1 MDRTQLLQE
10 TRDILSQAGFYV
22 SEIYTRRLSGFDLV
36 ARRDDNLIIIKILT
50 NVDALSEEYAE
61 ELKTLSSVLK
71 ASVLLI
77 GFKDSEGLLENG
89 VIYYRLGIP
98 AITVNTLHDHLLE
111 GVPLTV
117 YAGPGGLYVNI
128 DEFKIRQLRKE
139 KNISLGSFARHVKVT
154 RRTVQ
159 MYEEGMNTRIDVAYR
174 IEELLQNSITQPFD
188 ILRRHYA
195 RKQNQSIPPKLDP
208 EKFKDF
214 ELEILRQ
221 LQHVGYKIIPVEKCP
236 FNAFSKDKE
245 HILLTSIQQYNEKLL
260 NRAHTLSRLSRII
273 ERNAVLITD
282 KETTKYNLKGTPII
296 FQRELKKIHDPE
308 DVIDLVLERQ
318 SKTSKKSLTKRL

>member
-1 MDRTQLLQE
+1 MDRKQLLEE
-10 TRDILSQAGFYV
+10 TRDILSQSGFYV
-22 SEIYTRRLSGFDLV
+22 SELYTRRLSGFDLV
-36 ARRDDNLIIIKILT
+36 ARRDDTLVIIKILS

-71 ASVLLI
+71 ASVILI
-77 GFKDSEGLLENG
+77 GDRDGEGVLEND
-89 VIYYRLGIP
+89 VIYYRFGIP
-98 AITVNTLHDHLLE
+98 ALTSKTLHNHLLE

-128 DEFKIRQLRKE
+128 DSYKIQHLRKE
-139 KNISLGSFARHVKVT
+139 KNISLGSFARHVKVS

-195 RKQNQSIPPKLDP
+195 HKKNINQPPHLDP

-214 ELEILRQ
+214 ELEILKT
-221 LQHVGYKIIPVEKCP
+221 LQHVGYKIIPVGKCP
-236 FNAFSKDKE
+236 FEAFSKDKE
-245 HILLTSIQQYNEKLL
+245 HILLTSIQKYNDKLL
-260 NRAHTLSRLSRII
+260 DRAIILNSLSKII

-282 KETTKYNLKGTPII
+282 KDTHKHNLKGTPMISH
-296 FQRELKKIHDPE
+296 RELKKILDPE

-318 SKTSKKSLTKRL
+318 G

>member
-1 MDRTQLLQE
+1 MDRKQLLEE
-10 TRDILSQAGFYV
+10 TRDVLSQAGFYV
-22 SEIYTRRLSGFDLV
+22 SELYTRRLSGFDLV
-36 ARRDDNLIIIKILT
+36 ARRDDTLVIIKILS
-50 NVDALSEEYAE
+50 NVDALSEDYAE

-71 ASVLLI
+71 ASVILI
-77 GFKDSEGLLENG
+77 GDRDGEGVLEND
-89 VIYYRLGIP
+89 VIYYRFGIP
-98 AITVNTLHDHLLE
+98 ALTIKTLYNHLLE

-128 DEFKIRQLRKE
+128 DEYKIRHLRKE
-139 KNISLGSFARHVKVT
+139 KNISLGSFARHVKVS

-188 ILRRHYA
+188 ILRRHFA
-195 RKQNQSIPPKLDP
+195 SKQNITQPPHLDP

-214 ELEILRQ
+214 ELEILKT
-221 LQHVGYKIIPVEKCP
+221 LQHVGYKIIPVGKCP
-236 FNAFSKDKE
+236 FEAFSKDKE
-245 HILLTSIQQYNEKLL
+245 HILLTSIHKYNEKLL
-260 NRAHTLSRLSRII
+260 DRAIILNSLSKII

-282 KETTKYNLKGTPII
+282 KETHKHNLKGTPMIS
-296 FQRELKKIHDPE
+296 QRELKKILDPE

-318 SKTSKKSLTKRL
+318 G